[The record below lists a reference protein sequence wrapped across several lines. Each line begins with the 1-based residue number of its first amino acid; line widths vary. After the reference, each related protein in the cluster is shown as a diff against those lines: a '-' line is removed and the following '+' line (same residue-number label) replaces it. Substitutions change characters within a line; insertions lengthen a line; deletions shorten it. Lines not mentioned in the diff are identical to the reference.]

1 MFKSAKLFSP
11 SSSLSRPVANNR
23 GLTLIEIMV
32 VLLIVGGLAATL
44 GQTVFNSLSRSNVQ
58 QTKLRFGEITKA
70 LEMYNGDCGGFP
82 TTEQGLSVLMTDPS
96 TEVCPNWGP
105 KAYTTKP
112 VTIDGWSR
120 AIIYES
126 DGNNYVLKS
135 LGSDRRE
142 GGTGDAKDISS
153 ADEAAAPTK

>member
-1 MFKSAKLFSP
+1 MNSSRSLFSHRNP
-11 SSSLSRPVANNR
+11 IANER

-44 GQTVFNSLSRSNVQ
+44 GQAVFNNLARSNVQ
-58 QTKLRFGEITKA
+58 QTKLRFGEIAKA

-82 TTEQGLSVLMTDPS
+82 TTEQGLQVLMADPGK
-96 TEVCPNWGP
+96 EVCPNWGP

-112 VTIDGWSR
+112 VTIDSWSR
-120 AIIYES
+120 PIIYES
-126 DGNNYVLKS
+126 DGTNYVLKS

-142 GGTGDAKDISS
+142 NGTGDAKDLIYPDDS
-153 ADEAAAPTK
+153 APATK